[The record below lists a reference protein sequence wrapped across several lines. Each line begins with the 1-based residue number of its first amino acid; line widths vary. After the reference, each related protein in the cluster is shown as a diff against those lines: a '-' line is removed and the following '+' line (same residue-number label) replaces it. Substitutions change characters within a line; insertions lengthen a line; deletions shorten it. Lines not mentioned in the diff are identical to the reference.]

1 MDPKELKAIIECL
14 LFVSP
19 QPLELKRLEEIIG
32 GDVDTHTI
40 RILINQLQ
48 EEYVKEE
55 RGIQIVEIAGG
66 YRMNTRREYAPWVK
80 RLFNTKL
87 HFRLSRS
94 ALETLSIVA
103 YKQPIMRV
111 EIEAIRG
118 VSVEWALHTLLEKNL
133 IRVVGRSDQ
142 PGRPLQ
148 YGTTDEFMVYFGL
161 KDLTELPQLKE
172 FKDIIETEDILTK
185 GIEPSGEEI
194 NE

>member
-32 GDVDTHTI
+32 GGVDTHTI
-40 RILINQLQ
+40 RVMINQLQ
-48 EEYVKEE
+48 EEYGKED

-66 YRMNTRREYAPWVK
+66 YRMNTRREYSPWVK

-94 ALETLSIVA
+94 ALETLSIIA

-111 EIEAIRG
+111 EVEAIRG

-133 IRVVGRSDQ
+133 IKIVGRSEQ

-148 YGTTDEFMVYFGL
+148 YGTTDDFMVYFGL

-172 FKDIIETEDILTK
+172 FKDIIQTEDILAEP
-185 GIEPSGEEI
+185 IEQASEEM
-194 NE
+194 

>member
-1 MDPKELKAIIECL
+1 METKELKAIIECL

-32 GDVDTHTI
+32 GVDTHTI
-40 RILINQLQ
+40 RVLINQLQ
-48 EEYVKEE
+48 DEYGKED

-94 ALETLSIVA
+94 ALETLSIIA

-118 VSVEWALHTLLEKNL
+118 VNVEWALHTLLEKNL
-133 IRVVGRSDQ
+133 IKITGRSDQ

-161 KDLTELPQLKE
+161 KDLSELPQLKE
-172 FKDIIETEDILTK
+172 FKDVIQAEEVLTR
-185 GIEPSGEEI
+185 ISEPTGEKI

>member
-1 MDPKELKAIIECL
+1 MEPKELKAIIECL

-32 GDVDTHTI
+32 GVDTHTI
-40 RILINQLQ
+40 RMLINQLQ
-48 EEYVKEE
+48 EEYGRDG

-66 YRMNTRREYAPWVK
+66 YRINTMREYAPWVK

-94 ALETLSIVA
+94 ALETLSIIA

-118 VSVEWALHTLLEKNL
+118 VNVEWALHTLLEKNL
-133 IRVVGRSDQ
+133 IRIVGHSDQ

-161 KDLTELPQLKE
+161 KDLSELPQLKE
-172 FKDIIETEDILTK
+172 FDETPMLT
-185 GIEPSGEEI
+185 S
-194 NE
+194 